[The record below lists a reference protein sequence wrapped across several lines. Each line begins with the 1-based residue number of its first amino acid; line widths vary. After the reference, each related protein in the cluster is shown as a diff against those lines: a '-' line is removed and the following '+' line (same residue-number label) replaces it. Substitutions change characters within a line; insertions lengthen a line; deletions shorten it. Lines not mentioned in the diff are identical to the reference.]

1 MSELRVAGLVGDSI
15 TDGPGIRLTVFV
27 QGCPHGCP
35 GCHNPQSHD
44 FAGGEATDTAEILGR
59 VRRNPL
65 LSGVTFSGGEPFCQ
79 PAPLAELGGQ
89 IKALG
94 LELAIYTGYTLEE
107 LLAEN
112 DPDCMALLRCADVLV
127 DGRFI
132 LAQRSLDLKFKG
144 SRNQRVLNVAASLA
158 AGCAVEE
165 QSDRWV

>member
-44 FAGGEATDTAEILGR
+44 FAGGEVMDTAEILEK

-79 PAPLAELGGQ
+79 PAPLAGLGGQ